1 MSALVAR
8 IVATTNTRSRN
19 WSFTRTVTLYRI
31 HVRQWADHTRSWCVL
46 RRYSEFDDLY
56 QALCKTLPASALPV
70 LPPKLLLN
78 TADAL
83 ADRYLDLDAFLRSLL
98 SMPTAAQHP
107 RLRSFLGAD
116 VLFARGP
123 IVQHTRNGVAAD
135 AGTLEDD
142 WEHEA
147 SVLSPARP
155 SPASGSGDDQPPST
169 PPSTSAEPTWLL
181 TGSWVADEARS
192 RDSLEPMLRAMG
204 TPWAARRMVRD
215 VRIVSTLRHEAGIS
229 LVEIASSSLGE
240 GKPSVFA
247 LDGKSRPLWMGR
259 REGSVRAVELRR
271 TGAVRL
277 EITLPDGKGAVLDTR
292 RVLPSGDELERII
305 ELRLVRQP
313 PLRLHR
319 LLVRDPEKMP
329 QPPVP
334 RPRPPATPKDALTVT
349 AGGVDSPA
357 RSPAAHLEA
366 AAVRAA
372 QRQRMSRAGGG
383 ARSRRLYRHER
394 VDMVLRAA
402 LYVAWRVLCAL
413 ARVLRS
419 APMTCALLALS
430 LTAHGYCSGLLPHRL
445 MPDRARGS
453 LASLSGIDGPCNRL
467 VFAVIAPTAAAGG
480 ASPPPPEVSQ
490 GEVALVS
497 SKAALGEATHGE
509 AALTSSPP
517 IIYQIQTPT
526 LMLALDALT
535 AMAGLRA
542 IFTCRRHE

>member
-1 MSALVAR
+1 M
-8 IVATTNTRSRN
+8 
-19 WSFTRTVTLYRI
+19 
-31 HVRQWADHTRSWCVL
+31 
-46 RRYSEFDDLY
+46 RR
-56 QALCKTLPASALPV
+56 
-70 LPPKLLLN
+70 
-78 TADAL
+78 
-83 ADRYLDLDAFLRSLL
+83 
-98 SMPTAAQHP
+98 AAH
-107 RLRSFLGAD
+107 G
-116 VLFARGP
+116 VP
-123 IVQHTRNGVAAD
+123 I
-135 AGTLEDD
+135 
-142 WEHEA
+142 
-147 SVLSPARP
+147 
-155 SPASGSGDDQPPST
+155 
-169 PPSTSAEPTWLL
+169 
-181 TGSWVADEARS
+181 ARS
-192 RDSLEPMLRAMG
+192 IGSRESRGGCLAGGDRVVIP
-204 TPWAARRMVRD
+204 RR
-215 VRIVSTLRHEAGIS
+215 
-229 LVEIASSSLGE
+229 

-334 RPRPPATPKDALTVT
+334 RPRPPATPKDALAVT

-383 ARSRRLYRHER
+383 ARPRRLYRHER

-419 APMTCALLALS
+419 APMTCALAALS
-430 LTAHGYCSGLLPHRL
+430 LTAHGYCSGLLPPRL
-445 MPDRARGS
+445 TPDRARES
-453 LASLSGIDGPCNRL
+453 LASLCGIDGPCNRL
-467 VFAVIAPTAAAGG
+467 VFAVIAPTPAAGG

-497 SKAALGEATHGE
+497 SKAALGEAALGEAALGE

-535 AMAGLRA
+535 AMAGLQA
-542 IFTCRRHE
+542 IFTRRRHE